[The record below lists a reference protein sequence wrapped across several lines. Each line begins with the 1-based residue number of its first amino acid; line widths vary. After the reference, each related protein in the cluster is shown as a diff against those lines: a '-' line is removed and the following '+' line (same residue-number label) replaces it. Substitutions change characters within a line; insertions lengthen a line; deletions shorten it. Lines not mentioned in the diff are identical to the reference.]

1 MQNQQETL
9 KTTVKEYV
17 DSLTWPQ
24 ESLDML
30 DMAMELEDKYDIIL
44 TDADLAAV
52 TNARGM
58 IDLIVRKIN
67 EKK

>member
-1 MQNQQETL
+1 MQDTL
-9 KTTVKEYV
+9 KTTVKEHI

-30 DMAMELEDKYDIIL
+30 DMAMGLEDKYDIIL

-52 TNARGM
+52 TNAPGM